1 MAGNAAAESRRHA
14 KDCLRLA
21 SKMQN
26 EQARKVLL
34 KIAETWQQ
42 IADKEQA
49 AWPVAEPHKQAERD

>member
-1 MAGNAAAESRRHA
+1 MAGNADEWRRHA

-21 SKMQN
+21 SKIQN
-26 EQARKVLL
+26 EQSRKILL

-49 AWPVAEPHKQAERD
+49 AWRVAEPPKQAERD

>member
-1 MAGNAAAESRRHA
+1 MASNANESRRHA

-26 EQARKVLL
+26 EQSQKILL
-34 KIAETWQQ
+34 KIAEAWQQ

-49 AWPVAEPHKQAERD
+49 AWPVAEPPKQAERD